1 MLRGGGIELRSPAS
15 QLAVAVLARPAH
27 AYENLGHSLTHSPV
41 AVLLRKDRRL
51 SLLKAGFAVYT
62 TRHIVL
68 SPQDG
73 HVLAD
78 KPAAEALASV
88 KQFYVDRSVSV
99 APAVETPFPLVI
111 GDFADVAA
119 GDGCAQPG

>member
-62 TRHIVL
+62 TRHIVFSL
-68 SPQDG
+68 PRMAMCWPTS
-73 HVLAD
+73 L
-78 KPAAEALASV
+78 
-88 KQFYVDRSVSV
+88 
-99 APAVETPFPLVI
+99 PLKRLPV
-111 GDFADVAA
+111 
-119 GDGCAQPG
+119 